1 MFETQPHLPIKRT
14 RVESDPKSE
23 RDKNGEMDFRQD
35 QHMTTTQA
43 IGNAAAMPAFNS
55 PQMPLPLSPEHA
67 AMRADFE
74 LITAS
79 VMEELYRRITADI
92 NASVTENTAALLR
105 TNSELRQQITVLNS
119 RITQIQQQLL
129 VRERHT
135 PPTSNTPPTAPAKKI
150 LKKTLTKKAT
160 GGDTASTATAT
171 GNATAT
177 VVSAMPQVPPNNT
190 RGWQTVPPKPRK
202 TKATPPKLIP
212 TNYPQ
217 AEREVICHFQNGNK
231 DNTNGIRPEKTYN
244 ERQTMADAAL
254 RWVNSAI
261 IDNKDVLAPPFIRA
275 RVTVHGNI
283 IFTTSTTQSNII
295 YEDYTTII
303 ADARSYYS
311 PYEKVE
317 IDR

>member
-135 PPTSNTPPTAPAKKI
+135 PPTSNTPPTALAKKI
-150 LKKTLTKKAT
+150 LKKTLTK
-160 GGDTASTATAT
+160 
-171 GNATAT
+171 
-177 VVSAMPQVPPNNT
+177 
-190 RGWQTVPPKPRK
+190 
-202 TKATPPKLIP
+202 
-212 TNYPQ
+212 
-217 AEREVICHFQNGNK
+217 
-231 DNTNGIRPEKTYN
+231 
-244 ERQTMADAAL
+244 
-254 RWVNSAI
+254 
-261 IDNKDVLAPPFIRA
+261 
-275 RVTVHGNI
+275 
-283 IFTTSTTQSNII
+283 
-295 YEDYTTII
+295 
-303 ADARSYYS
+303 
-311 PYEKVE
+311 
-317 IDR
+317 